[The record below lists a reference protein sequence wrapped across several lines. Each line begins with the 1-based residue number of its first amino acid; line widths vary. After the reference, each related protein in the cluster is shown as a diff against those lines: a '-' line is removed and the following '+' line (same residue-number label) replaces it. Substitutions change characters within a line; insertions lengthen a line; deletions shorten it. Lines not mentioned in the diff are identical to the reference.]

1 MWQEMAG
8 WLPGYLIGFSVD
20 SPPSAEFFSSSLS
33 SIIHGL
39 GSKLEAEV

>member
-20 SPPSAEFFSSSLS
+20 SPPSADFFSSSLS

-39 GSKLEAEV
+39 GSKLEADV